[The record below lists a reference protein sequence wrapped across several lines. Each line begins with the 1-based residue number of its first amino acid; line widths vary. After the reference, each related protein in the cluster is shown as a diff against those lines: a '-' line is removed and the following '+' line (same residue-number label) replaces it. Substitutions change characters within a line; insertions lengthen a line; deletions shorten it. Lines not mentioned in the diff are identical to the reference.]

1 MAARQLHS
9 LLFFRAYQRYFGIA
23 LNIYYNF
30 KHLWIVYDVIDYVP
44 IFRGVTLIRSME

>member
-9 LLFFRAYQRYFGIA
+9 LLFLRAYQRYFGIA
-23 LNIYYNF
+23 LNIYYNLNTCGEF
-30 KHLWIVYDVIDYVP
+30 IDVIDYVP